1 MKRLCIN
8 IFKVNLVKTCGYL
21 SDVAQFAPL
30 IALHRGGSRV
40 ANRFVNSAH
49 QSVGRKSADC
59 ASGQDGISLKVR
71 RKLTKLKNIYN
82 LINWYYE
89 NKKCKITA
97 KRVTIR

>member
-1 MKRLCIN
+1 
-8 IFKVNLVKTCGYL
+8 VNLVKTCGYL

-59 ASGQDGISLKVR
+59 ASETAIETKVEEI
-71 RKLTKLKNIYN
+71 LLIY
-82 LINWYYE
+82 I
-89 NKKCKITA
+89 KKKYNFA
-97 KRVTIR
+97 NF